1 MRIFNLLFGSS
12 SARLQQLERE
22 LGELGELREWDEFSQ

>member
-12 SARLQQLERE
+12 SARLQQLEH
-22 LGELGELREWDEFSQ
+22 ELGELREWDEFSQ

>member
-22 LGELGELREWDEFSQ
+22 LGEWDEFSQ

>member
-22 LGELGELREWDEFSQ
+22 MGELREWDEFSQ